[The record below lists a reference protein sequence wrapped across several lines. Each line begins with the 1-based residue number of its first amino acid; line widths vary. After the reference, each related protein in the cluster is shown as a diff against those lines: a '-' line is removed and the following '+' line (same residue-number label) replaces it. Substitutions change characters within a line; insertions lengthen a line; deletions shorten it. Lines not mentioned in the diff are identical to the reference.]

1 MEKGELKI
9 FVEKSEWTSGGM
21 NWNELR

>member
-1 MEKGELKI
+1 MEEGKLKV
-9 FVEKSEWTSGGM
+9 FVEKSEWTSGGI